1 MQETVVGKVPELSRE
16 QEELVDG
23 NLEVVRRTAEEV
35 YRTEEEL
42 EPGELASIGWLAL
55 VTVAMRWDPAK
66 GEFERY
72 AEDRVRGAMMEAL
85 RRERAGELRRAFTRG
100 EIMAGKHLVGR
111 ASGAEEPTDPI
122 AFDDLVDPAR
132 TLSTGYAKAQ
142 LRKAAIA
149 VVDELDADKRDLVR
163 AIYIDRVE
171 QEDYARSIGKSTRTI
186 QRRIEEVLPLLL
198 SRVAHG
204 ESR

>member
-1 MQETVVGKVPELSRE
+1 
-16 QEELVDG
+16 
-23 NLEVVRRTAEEV
+23 
-35 YRTEEEL
+35 
-42 EPGELASIGWLAL
+42 
-55 VTVAMRWDPAK
+55 
-66 GEFERY
+66 
-72 AEDRVRGAMMEAL
+72 
-85 RRERAGELRRAFTRG
+85 
-100 EIMAGKHLVGR
+100 
-111 ASGAEEPTDPI
+111 
-122 AFDDLVDPAR
+122 
-132 TLSTGYAKAQ
+132 
-142 LRKAAIA
+142 